1 MHIAGRLLQFYW
13 PRALLI
19 PLNQIQAQQ
28 EKQTMYKLY
37 LLKDEKENRHIPL
50 LEELLDL
57 SWKTFATAQ
66 YVSDL
71 YSLFIIFLTLQAGHE
86 VSRTAANVPLCQFQ
100 FYLLWK
106 VRLCLT
112 YCLTILLSWQPSIN
126 HHITWWC
133 HPLSLLGLNMKF
145 SGVDHYCYNYE

>member
-1 MHIAGRLLQFYW
+1 
-13 PRALLI
+13 
-19 PLNQIQAQQ
+19 
-28 EKQTMYKLY
+28 MYKLY
-37 LLKDEKENRHIPL
+37 LLKDEKENLHIPL

-100 FYLLWK
+100 FYLL
-106 VRLCLT
+106 
-112 YCLTILLSWQPSIN
+112 
-126 HHITWWC
+126 
-133 HPLSLLGLNMKF
+133 
-145 SGVDHYCYNYE
+145 